1 MAFLEGGDSMYDI
14 VIGLEIHV
22 EMKTQTK
29 LFCGCSTKFGAAPNT
44 QVCPICLG
52 LPGSLPQVNKEA
64 VSLAIRA
71 GGVFGSTI
79 QPISQF
85 SRKNYMYPDL
95 PKAYQITQ
103 YQEPICT
110 DGGIEIMRQGERVM
124 IRLERIHM
132 EEDPGK
138 LMHPEYE
145 HFSLADYNRSGIPLI
160 EIVTKP
166 DLQSPEEAV
175 EFLKSLRAQLDF
187 AGISDCRMD
196 QGSMRCDANISLKEP
211 GTDVL
216 GTRVEIKNINSFR
229 EVQKA
234 LEKEVK
240 RQSDLLRFGEGDK
253 IVQETRKWDAGKG
266 RTIPMRSKEDAEDY
280 RFFDD
285 PDLPVI
291 QLTQEQIDAAWVDL
305 PTETALQRRERF
317 QTCYNLN
324 LDEATKLT
332 EDAVLARLMD
342 QAGQGHSD
350 PRKLATWILTEGL
363 RLYRSGEGFRVD
375 ASTLL
380 ALIERIESGELSHSA
395 AKQVFEVLWEKGTT
409 VDETIAD
416 LGLKQNSDQNELMAL
431 IAKIVGENPKAVEE
445 IKAGN
450 GKAFGFLM
458 GAVMKASRG
467 AANPKI
473 AKALIE
479 AEIDKLN

>member
-1 MAFLEGGDSMYDI
+1 MYEV

-22 EMKTQTK
+22 ELKTKSK
-29 LFCGCSTKFGAAPNT
+29 LFCSCSTEFGAAPNS
-44 QVCPICLG
+44 QVCPVCLG
-52 LPGSLPQVNKEA
+52 LPGTLPQVNKEA
-64 VSLAIRA
+64 VALAIKA
-71 GGVFGSTI
+71 GGVFGCTI

-110 DGGIEIMRQGERVM
+110 DGGIEVMREGQRVM

-145 HFSLADYNRSGIPLI
+145 HYSLADYNRSGIPLI
-160 EIVTKP
+160 EIVSKP
-166 DLQSPEEAV
+166 DLRSPEEAV
-175 EFLKSLRAQLDF
+175 EFLKALRTQLEF
-187 AGISDCRMD
+187 ADISDCRME
-196 QGSMRCDANISLKEP
+196 QGSLRCDANISLREF
-211 GTDVL
+211 GAEEF
-216 GTRVEIKNINSFR
+216 GTRVEIKNINSFK

-240 RQSDLLRFGEGDK
+240 RQSDLLRFGEGHK

-280 RFFDD
+280 RYFDD

-291 QLTQEQIDAAWVDL
+291 QLSQAQILDAQKGI

-317 QTCYNLN
+317 MKIYELSQK
-324 LDEATKLT
+324 EAVTLT

-342 QAGQGHSD
+342 EAGAQSKA
-350 PRKLATWILTEGL
+350 PRKIATWILTEGL
-363 RLYRSGEGFRVD
+363 RLYKSGQGFHVD
-375 ASTLL
+375 ADMLL
-380 ALIERIESGELSHSA
+380 ELIGKIDSGELSHSA
-395 AKQVFEVLWEKGTT
+395 AKQVFEYLWDKQGT
-409 VDETIAD
+409 VDDAIET
-416 LGLKQNSDQNELMAL
+416 LGLKQMSDTDELAGL
-431 IAKIVGENPKAVEE
+431 VAQIVADNPQAVAE

-458 GAVMKASRG
+458 GAVMKATKG
-467 AANPKI
+467 TANPKV
-473 AKALIE
+473 AKELIQE
-479 AEIDKLN
+479 ELKK

>member
-1 MAFLEGGDSMYDI
+1 MYDI

-22 EMKTQTK
+22 EMKTRTK
-29 LFCGCSTKFGAAPNT
+29 LFCGCSTEFGAAPNT
-44 QVCPICLG
+44 QVCPVCLG
-52 LPGSLPQVNKEA
+52 LPGTLPQVNKEA
-64 VSLAIRA
+64 ISLAIRA

-110 DGGIEIMRQGERVM
+110 GGGVEVMREGERVM
-124 IRLERIHM
+124 IRLERIHI

-145 HFSLADYNRSGIPLI
+145 FYSLADYNRSGIPLI

-166 DLQSPEEAV
+166 DLRSPEEAV
-175 EFLKSLRAQLDF
+175 EFLKALRTQLEF
-187 AGISDCRMD
+187 AGISDCRME
-196 QGSMRCDANISLKEP
+196 QGSLRCDANISLKEP
-211 GTDVL
+211 GSEVL

-240 RQSDLLRFGEGDK
+240 RQSDLLRFGEGEK

-291 QLTQEQIDAAWVDL
+291 QLTPSQIEAAQADL
-305 PTETALQRRERF
+305 PTETAIQRRERF
-317 QTCYNLN
+317 QTSYGLSEE
-324 LDEATKLT
+324 EATKLT

-342 QAGQGHSD
+342 QAGEGHSD
-350 PRKLATWILTEGL
+350 PRKVATWILTEGL
-363 RLYRSGEGFRVD
+363 RLYRSGQGFRVD
-375 ASTLL
+375 AVTLL
-380 ALIERIESGELSHSA
+380 ALLETVESGDLSHSA
-395 AKQVFEVLWEKGTT
+395 AKLVFETLWEKGGT
-409 VDETIAD
+409 VKETIQA
-416 LGLKQNSDQNELMAL
+416 LGLKQNSDQDELTAL
-431 IAKIVGENPKAVEE
+431 IAKIMEANPQAVLE

-458 GAVMKASRG
+458 GAVMKETRG
-467 AANPKI
+467 TANPKI
-473 AKALIE
+473 AKSLIE
-479 AEIDKLN
+479 AELEKTK